1 MKTIRL
7 DDLTKSESFYIYS
20 TIGYIKGQLFRKYIG
35 RENNYQTKLMICKD
49 INDLLCELTEQN
61 YLASDNNM
69 LSYAELYTDYFT
81 DKMVTSKNAKRP
93 IFITFYLHIKNK
105 DKYVKVVTECFFK
118 N

>member
-1 MKTIRL
+1 
-7 DDLTKSESFYIYS
+7 
-20 TIGYIKGQLFRKYIG
+20 
-35 RENNYQTKLMICKD
+35 MICKD